1 MVTLLARTR
10 KRVGTAS
17 VYGGC
22 LCSCNGRGRGLFG
35 VRNHDATLAQRYLGP
50 LALTGFFCNG
60 EIGPVHNRSFV
71 HGYSASLALFVAR

>member
-1 MVTLLARTR
+1 
-10 KRVGTAS
+10 
-17 VYGGC
+17 
-22 LCSCNGRGRGLFG
+22 LFG